1 MIEID
6 KKDNK
11 RDRKIDNEQES
22 DMLEKI
28 FDS

>member
-22 DMLEKI
+22 DMLERI

>member
-11 RDRKIDNEQES
+11 RDRKIDNQQGS

>member
-6 KKDNK
+6 KKHNK
-11 RDRKIDNEQES
+11 RDRKIDNEQGS

>member
-11 RDRKIDNEQES
+11 RDRKIDNEQGS

>member
-1 MIEID
+1 MIKID

-11 RDRKIDNEQES
+11 RDRKIDNEQGS